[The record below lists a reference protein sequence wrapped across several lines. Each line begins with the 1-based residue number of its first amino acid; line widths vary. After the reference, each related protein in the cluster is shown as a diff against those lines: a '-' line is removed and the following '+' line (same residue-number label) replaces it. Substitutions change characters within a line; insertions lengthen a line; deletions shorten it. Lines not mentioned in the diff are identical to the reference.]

1 VEKYGM
7 AVGGCDM
14 HRVDLSAMT
23 MLKDNHVKAAG
34 SITRAVKAAQAA
46 GGFAIKVEVEC
57 QSEDEANEAIE
68 AGADVVMLDNFT
80 GKGVKIAAANLKQRW
95 KRRREFLVE
104 VSGGLTETNVEGFVC
119 NDVDII
125 STSSIHQGVP
135 HVDFSLKIIG

>member
-1 VEKYGM
+1 M

-34 SITRAVKAAQAA
+34 SITKAVKAAQAVA
-46 GGFAIKVEVEC
+46 GFAIKIEVEC
-57 QSEDEANEAIE
+57 QSEEQANEAIE

-80 GKGVKIAAANLKQRW
+80 GEDVKIAARSLKKKWRG
-95 KRRREFLVE
+95 KRQFLVE
-104 VSGGLTETNVEGFVC
+104 VSGGLTEVNVEEFVC
-119 NDVDII
+119 NDVDVI

-135 HVDFSLKIIG
+135 HVDFSLKL